1 MEWLFRRNGVAVP
14 AQRGG
19 RSGATGWPF
28 RRNGV
33 AVPARR
39 GGCSGATGW
48 PFRRDG
54 VAVPAQ
60 RGGCSGA
67 TGWLFRRNGGGRSG
81 ETGWLFRRD
90 GGDRSG
96 ATGTVGAAEQDESP
110 LDGPLCN
117 LKHLLS
123 ASVLVFSPHWFDS
136 GPVEEFY
143 LPRGMSPGRASF
155 HRQRHVRGKAPPPP
169 ACVLVWDHAS
179 RPGGSAASSV
189 STPRRFGFRVGS
201 PASPS

>member
-1 MEWLFRRNGVAVP
+1 MDSKRALLYPIPLYRVKGVRGCLRRNGVAVP

-19 RSGATGWPF
+19 GSGATGWPF

-33 AVPARR
+33 AVPA
-39 GGCSGATGW
+39 
-48 PFRRDG
+48 
-54 VAVPAQ
+54 Q
-60 RGGCSGA
+60 RGGY
-67 TGWLFRRNGGGRSG
+67 SG

-155 HRQRHVRGKAPPPP
+155 HRQRPVRGKAPPP